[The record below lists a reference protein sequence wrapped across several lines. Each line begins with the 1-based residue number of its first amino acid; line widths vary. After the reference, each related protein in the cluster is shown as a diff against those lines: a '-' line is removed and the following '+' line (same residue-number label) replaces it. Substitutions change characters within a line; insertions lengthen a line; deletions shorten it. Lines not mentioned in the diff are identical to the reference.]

1 MKTQQTTVNEKVMT
15 KAAYVLINETAYY
28 ILFLSTCICLL
39 NNGLI
44 LIT

>member
-15 KAAYVLINETAYY
+15 KAAYVLITETTYY
-28 ILFLSTCICLL
+28 ILFLSTWICLL